1 MSNVADNFEG
11 VLFDKDGT
19 LFDFR
24 GTWDVWA
31 AGFFPKLCG
40 GDEDLLRELVH
51 ALRFDLEKQEF
62 QSNSIAIAG
71 SNHEI
76 SQVIAR
82 VLKRKDVDQ
91 VEHELAESAAVAPL
105 APAVDLAPFLQG
117 LKDSG
122 YKLGVMTN
130 DAEAVAEAHLGA
142 AGVRDLFD
150 FVCGFDSGFGAKPDP
165 EPLLAFC
172 RHVQVDPFHTVM
184 LGDSTHDLQ
193 AARAAGMAAVGVLT
207 GVARAAELAP
217 HADAVLADIGE
228 LPTWLIEKSGRR

>member
-1 MSNVADNFEG
+1 MSNFAHNFKG

-31 AGFFPKLCG
+31 AGFLPKLCG

-184 LGDSTHDLQ
+184 LGDSTHDLL

-207 GVARAAELAP
+207 GVARAAELAA

>member
-1 MSNVADNFEG
+1 MSNVADNFKG

-31 AGFFPKLCG
+31 AGFLPKLCG

-105 APAVDLAPFLQG
+105 APAVDLTPFLKG

>member
-1 MSNVADNFEG
+1 MNGLSETYKA

-31 AGFFPKLCG
+31 ADFLPTLCD
-40 GDEDLLRELVH
+40 GDSD
-51 ALRFDLEKQEF
+51 ALNTLAQAIGFDLSAGSF
-62 QSNSIAIAG
+62 LPTSMAIAG
-71 SNHEI
+71 TNRELSE
-76 SQVIAR
+76 VMAR
-82 VLKRKDVDQ
+82 ALERDDVDSLEQ
-91 VEHELAESAAVAPL
+91 HLSKSAANAPLQPVLELAPY
-105 APAVDLAPFLQG
+105 LQG
-117 LKDSG
+117 LKDEG

-130 DAEAVAEAHLGA
+130 DSEYGAGMHLKN
-142 AGVRDLFD
+142 AGVFELFD
-150 FVCGFDSGFGAKPDP
+150 FVCGSDSGFGAKPDA

-172 RHVQVDPFHTVM
+172 SHVKVDPFHTVM

-193 AARAAGMAAVGVLT
+193 AARAAGIAAVGVLT

-228 LPTWLIEKSGRR
+228 LPDWFAQMSARK

>member
-1 MSNVADNFEG
+1 MNGLSETYKA

-31 AGFFPKLCG
+31 AEFLPTLCD
-40 GDEDLLRELVH
+40 GDSD
-51 ALRFDLEKQEF
+51 ALNTLAQAIGFDLGAGSF
-62 QSNSIAIAG
+62 LPTSMAIAG
-71 SNHEI
+71 TNREMSE
-76 SQVIAR
+76 VMAR
-82 VLKRKDVDQ
+82 ALERDDVDSLEQ
-91 VEHELAESAAVAPL
+91 HLSKSAANAPL
-105 APAVDLAPFLQG
+105 QPVLELGPYLQG
-117 LKDSG
+117 LKDAG

-130 DAEAVAEAHLGA
+130 DSEYGAGMHLKN
-142 AGVRDLFD
+142 AGVFELFD
-150 FVCGFDSGFGAKPDP
+150 FVCGSDSGFGAKPDA

-172 RHVQVDPFHTVM
+172 SHVKVDPFHTVM

-193 AARAAGMAAVGVLT
+193 AARAAGIAAVGVLT

-228 LPTWLIEKSGRR
+228 LPDWFAQMSARK

>member
-1 MSNVADNFEG
+1 MSNVADNFKG

-31 AGFFPKLCG
+31 AGFLPKLCG

-184 LGDSTHDLQ
+184 LGDSTHDLL

>member
-1 MSNVADNFEG
+1 M
-11 VLFDKDGT
+11 FDKDGT

-31 AGFFPKLCG
+31 AGFLPKLCG

-122 YKLGVMTN
+122 YKLGSYM
-130 DAEAVAEAHLGA
+130 
-142 AGVRDLFD
+142 
-150 FVCGFDSGFGAKPDP
+150 KY
-165 EPLLAFC
+165 LL
-172 RHVQVDPFHTVM
+172 
-184 LGDSTHDLQ
+184 
-193 AARAAGMAAVGVLT
+193 
-207 GVARAAELAP
+207 
-217 HADAVLADIGE
+217 
-228 LPTWLIEKSGRR
+228 